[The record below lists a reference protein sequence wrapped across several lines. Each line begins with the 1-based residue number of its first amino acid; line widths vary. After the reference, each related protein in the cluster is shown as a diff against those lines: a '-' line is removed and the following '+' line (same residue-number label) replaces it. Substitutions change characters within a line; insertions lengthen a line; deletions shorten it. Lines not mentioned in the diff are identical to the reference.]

1 MKIGYIALIL
11 TVIVNATGC
20 SKQAELEEANKRIT
34 QLESELAAER
44 AKESGADKQ
53 VAESTPLTSLAVS
66 NTELTNPTG
75 EQWIYRASED
85 KMSGGK
91 TYSAMVLS
99 TNAVIFGSPYDGEQH
114 GRLTLRIDQKY
125 GKDVMFSIERGQILC
140 HTYEDCQILIRFD
153 EGKPETFSGLGPAD
167 NSTETVFIRNYER
180 FVGKMRKSK
189 IVRISTN
196 IYQEGAPVFEFDV
209 SSFSQDKY
217 IPKK

>member
-11 TVIVNATGC
+11 TVIVNAAGC
-20 SKQAELEEANKRIT
+20 SKQADLEEANNRIA

-44 AKESGADKQ
+44 AEGSGAEKK
-53 VAESTPLTSLAVS
+53 VTESSSLTSLAAN
-66 NTELTNPTG
+66 NTGLANPTG
-75 EQWIYRASED
+75 EQWIYSAGED
-85 KMSGGK
+85 KMTGGT
-91 TYSAMVLS
+91 TYHAMVIS
-99 TNAVIFGSPYDGEQH
+99 TNAVSFGSPYDGEQH
-114 GRLTLRIDQKY
+114 GRLVLRSDKKY
-125 GKDVMFSIERGQILC
+125 GKEVMFTIERGQILC

-167 NSTETVFIRNYER
+167 SSTETVFIRNYER